1 VHVTEPAHK
10 PRGGVTPLRIAIW
23 VIGAAIGIALIA
35 TGIVGILTKA
45 R

>member
-1 VHVTEPAHK
+1 MSEPTRE
-10 PRGGVTPLRIAIW
+10 PRGGATPLRVTIW
-23 VIGAAIGIALIA
+23 VIGGAIAILLIA

>member
-1 VHVTEPAHK
+1 VTEPSTG
-10 PRGGVTPLRIAIW
+10 PRGGATPLRITIW
-23 VIGAAIGIALIA
+23 VIGGAIAIILIA